1 MSKTCIYCG
10 SPLKEGA
17 KFCMRC
23 GKAVAA
29 EPVQEDHREDGA
41 VKSQTA
47 SASSKGSE
55 QSKSYAASSGQGISQ
70 AGTSGQGSNY
80 AASSGQGNNYAA
92 PSRQTAKAPNRPA
105 QAKGGRSSKDYS
117 QKMGWYKF
125 IIYVQLFLSAVVN
138 VATAV
143 MYMGGLHYGETDY
156 ASLVYGFFPGMKTL
170 DMMMGIVALALAALC
185 IVVRQAL
192 KNFRKNA
199 PLLYYCIWI
208 INIAVS
214 IVYIV
219 GASRV
224 LEYEVSELLSPSTI
238 SSLCVAVVMLVI
250 NVIYFN
256 NRKYM
261 FDGSGGKAGSRQQAP
276 QQTAS
281 NQWEQAPQQTA
292 ANQWEQAPQE
302 TASNQWGQTQ
312 ETAASQWEQPQQ
324 SVSSQWEQVPQQS
337 VSNQWG
343 QTQEAASSQWEQEP
357 QQQAANPWEQTSQSV
372 VQPDITETRAQSFD
386 QNDAYDD
393 TDATSYLGDDLDGT
407 VVLSGYQKPNPAYLI
422 REKNQERI
430 EITGYP
436 FCVGKSRQ
444 SADYAITGNPAIS
457 RQHARFLLE
466 GGQYMIVDLGST
478 NCTFVD
484 GQQLM
489 PDTPYLLR
497 DGVRIQMADEEFV
510 FFTGA

>member
-29 EPVQEDHREDGA
+29 EPAQDDHRKDGA

-47 SASSKGSE
+47 AASSKGSE

-70 AGTSGQGSNY
+70 AGASGQGSNY
-80 AASSGQGNNYAA
+80 AASSGQGSNYAA
-92 PSRQTAKAPNRPA
+92 PSRQAAKASNRPA

-117 QKMGWYKF
+117 QRMGWYKF

-143 MYMGGLHYGETDY
+143 MYMGGLHYGETEY

-185 IVVRQAL
+185 IVVRQGL

-219 GASRV
+219 GAARITG
-224 LEYEVSELLSPSTI
+224 YEVRELMDSSSI

-261 FDGSGGKAGSRQQAP
+261 FDGSGGKAGSRQQA
-276 QQTAS
+276 S
-281 NQWEQAPQQTA
+281 QQTA
-292 ANQWEQAPQE
+292 ANQWEQAPQQ
-302 TASNQWGQTQ
+302 TATNQWGQTQ
-312 ETAASQWEQPQQ
+312 ETASSQWEQPQQ
-324 SVSSQWEQVPQQS
+324 SAPD
-337 VSNQWG
+337 QWG
-343 QTQEAASSQWEQEP
+343 QES

-372 VQPDITETRAQSFD
+372 AQPDITETRAQSFD
-386 QNDAYDD
+386 KNDAYDD
-393 TDATSYLGDDLDGT
+393 MDATSYLGDDLDGT

-466 GGQYMIVDLGST
+466 GGQYM
-478 NCTFVD
+478 
-484 GQQLM
+484 
-489 PDTPYLLR
+489 
-497 DGVRIQMADEEFV
+497 
-510 FFTGA
+510 